1 MPGKGMSTSMREMM
15 PAKLAALIAAQ
26 PDRLLHLVELSYGE
40 LRKDIE
46 GPGRPDFA
54 ARLLTRVAAADNA
67 RRDLTDWLKKQTPD
81 DSKND
86 ERVLRTSQSMNQ
98 DLARLRTMLQVAA
111 AVPVVQIKAK
121 ALQMLLDVHL
131 STKELRDLGVK
142 MVDDF
147 KRSRAAPRAGG
158 ETAKA
163 RQQQAD
169 QRRSQE
175 RERGF

>member
-1 MPGKGMSTSMREMM
+1 MQGKGMSTSLRERL
-15 PAKLAALIAAQ
+15 PAKLAALIAAK
-26 PDRLLHLVELSYGE
+26 PDRLLRQVELSYGE

-54 ARLLTRVAAADNA
+54 ARLLTRVAAVDNA
-67 RRDLTDWLKKQTPD
+67 RRDLTDWLHRQAPD

-86 ERVLRTSQSMNQ
+86 ERVQRTSQSMNQ
-98 DLARLRTMLQVAA
+98 DLARLRAMLQVAA
-111 AVPVVQIKAK
+111 AVPAVQIKAK

-131 STKELRDLGVK
+131 STKELRDLGIK
-142 MVDDF
+142 IVDDF
-147 KRSRAAPRAGG
+147 RRSRAAPRTDG
-158 ETAKA
+158 ETATA

>member
-1 MPGKGMSTSMREMM
+1 MPGMGMSTSMRERM
-15 PAKLAALIAAQ
+15 PAKLAALIAAK
-26 PDRLLHLVELSYGE
+26 PDRLLRQVELSYGE

-67 RRDLTDWLKKQTPD
+67 RRDLADWLEKQARDEP
-81 DSKND
+81 KNI
-86 ERVLRTSQSMNQ
+86 EQVRRTNQSMNQ

-142 MVDDF
+142 IVDDF
-147 KRSRAAPRAGG
+147 KRSRAAPRTEG
-158 ETAKA
+158 ETATP

-175 RERGF
+175 RKRGF

>member
-1 MPGKGMSTSMREMM
+1 MQGKGMATSERM
-15 PAKLAALIAAQ
+15 PAKLAALIAAK
-26 PDRLLHLVELSYGE
+26 PDRLLRQVELSYGE

-46 GPGRPDFA
+46 GPSRPDFA

-67 RRDLTDWLKKQTPD
+67 RRDLTDWLKKQAPD
-81 DSKND
+81 DSKNH
-86 ERVLRTSQSMNQ
+86 ERVQRISQSMNQ
-98 DLARLRTMLQVAA
+98 DLARLRAMLQVAA

-147 KRSRAAPRAGG
+147 KRSRAAPRADA
-158 ETAKA
+158 ETATA
-163 RQQQAD
+163 DQQQAV

>member
-1 MPGKGMSTSMREMM
+1 MPGKGMSTSKREMM

-26 PDRLLHLVELSYGE
+26 PDRLLRQVELSYGE

-54 ARLLTRVAAADNA
+54 ARLLTRAAAADNA
-67 RRDLTDWLKKQTPD
+67 RRDLTDWLKKQAPH

-142 MVDDF
+142 IVDDF
-147 KRSRAAPRAGG
+147 KRSRAAPQADG
-158 ETAKA
+158 ETATPR
-163 RQQQAD
+163 RQRAD